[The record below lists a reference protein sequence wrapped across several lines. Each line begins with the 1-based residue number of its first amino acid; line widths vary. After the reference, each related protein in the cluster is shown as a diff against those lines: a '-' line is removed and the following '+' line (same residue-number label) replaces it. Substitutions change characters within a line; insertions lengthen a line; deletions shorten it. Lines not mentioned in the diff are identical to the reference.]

1 MQKADNW
8 LRMCRRSNCSVVLHE
23 FYFPLSFLE
32 LDGEPLPPSLQ
43 PLHAPG
49 LELIQTDH
57 RST

>member
-1 MQKADNW
+1 
-8 LRMCRRSNCSVVLHE
+8 VVLHE

-49 LELIQTDH
+49 LKLIQTKH
-57 RST
+57 RSTMIITCVTAKHRLNIRS